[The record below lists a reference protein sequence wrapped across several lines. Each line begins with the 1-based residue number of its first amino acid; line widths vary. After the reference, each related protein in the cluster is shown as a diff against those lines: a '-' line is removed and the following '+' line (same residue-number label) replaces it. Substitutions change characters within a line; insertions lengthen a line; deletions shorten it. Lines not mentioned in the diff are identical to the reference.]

1 MTNITPKEYT
11 DLCDGVKR
19 MIWRKFG
26 TYDANMLA
34 DAVSDTW
41 LVVSEKELTKPGMFK
56 LWAQSAVNRYI
67 DMLRTEQRRRQLN
80 KKFKVEIETG
90 LAVFSRLELMDEVQ
104 RLRKMDRE
112 YVLHIL
118 TMITENSGQDLR
130 TVAEQWFKDNIS
142 SRPRHLQDSTK
153 RIRDWVLALG

>member
-41 LVVSEKELTKPGMFK
+41 LVVSEKELPKPEMFK
-56 LWAQSAVNRYI
+56 LWARAAVNRYI

-80 KKFKVEIETG
+80 KKLKVEIETG
-90 LAVFSRLELMDEVQ
+90 LAVFSSLELMDEVQ

-118 TMITENSGQDLR
+118 TLIAENSGQDLR

>member
-1 MTNITPKEYT
+1 MTDITTKEYT
-11 DLCDGVKR
+11 NLCDGVKR

-26 TYDANMLA
+26 IYNEDMLI

-41 LVVSEKELTKPGMFK
+41 IVISKKGLPKQEMFK
-56 LWAQSAVNRYI
+56 LWARSAVNRYI
-67 DMLRTEQRRRQLN
+67 DMLRTEQRHRQLN
-80 KKFKVEIETG
+80 KKFKASVETD
-90 LAVFSRLELMDEVQ
+90 LSVFSRLELMDEMR
-104 RLRKMDRE
+104 RLRKMDRK

-130 TVAEQWFKDNIS
+130 KVAEDWFRDNIS
-142 SRPRHLQDSTK
+142 PRPRHLQDSTK

>member
-1 MTNITPKEYT
+1 MTDITPKEYT

-41 LVVSEKELTKPGMFK
+41 IVVSQKELPKPEMFK
-56 LWAQSAVNRYI
+56 LWAKSAVNRYI

-80 KKFKVEIETG
+80 KKIKVEIETG

-112 YVLHIL
+112 YALHIL
-118 TMITENSGQDLR
+118 TMITENSGQELR
-130 TVAEQWFKDNIS
+130 LVAEQWFKDNIS

>member
-26 TYDANMLA
+26 AYDASMLA

-41 LVVSEKELTKPGMFK
+41 LVVSEKELPKPKMFK
-56 LWAQSAVNRYI
+56 LWARSAVNRYI

-80 KKFKVEIETG
+80 KKLKAEIETG

>member
-19 MIWRKFG
+19 MVWRRFG

-34 DAVSDTW
+34 DAISDTW
-41 LVVSEKELTKPGMFK
+41 LIVSEKDLTKTDMLK
-56 LWAQSAVNRYI
+56 LWARAAVNKYTDI
-67 DMLRTEQRRRQLN
+67 LRTDLRRKQLN
-80 KKFKVEIETG
+80 KKIKASVETN
-90 LAVFSRLELMDEVQ
+90 LSVFSSLELVDEVQ

-130 TVAEQWFKDNIS
+130 KVAEDWFRDNIS
-142 SRPRHLQDSTK
+142 SRPRYLQDSTK

>member
-41 LVVSEKELTKPGMFK
+41 LVVSKKELPKPEMFK
-56 LWAQSAVNRYI
+56 LWARSAVNRYI

-80 KKFKVEIETG
+80 KKLKVEIETG
-90 LAVFSRLELMDEVQ
+90 LAVFSSLELMDEVQ
-104 RLRKMDRE
+104 RLRKTDRE

>member
-41 LVVSEKELTKPGMFK
+41 LVVSEKELPKPEMLK
-56 LWAQSAVNRYI
+56 LWARSAVNRYI

-80 KKFKVEIETG
+80 KKLKVEIETG
-90 LAVFSRLELMDEVQ
+90 LAVFSSLELMDEVQ

-118 TMITENSGQDLR
+118 TMIAENSGQDLR